1 MKNLITAI
9 SMLLLASQ
17 ARNIRELVIDDSPY
31 RVEKPTIDHDQDLSE
46 ETFIGH
52 LLNQGLR

>member
-1 MKNLITAI
+1 MKNLVTAI

-17 ARNIRELVIDDSPY
+17 ARNIREFAIDDSPY
-31 RVEKPTIDHDQDLSE
+31 RIKKPTIDHYQDLSE

-52 LLNQGLR
+52 VLNQCLR